1 MVPNRKPLPGLFERV
16 GSPLQNMTIP
26 EDQIDDVRQQLTW
39 LIDERT
45 SAQWASYDD
54 EEIESDQQDLE
65 DIQSLKTVLDVLRFL
80 RDQGDRTCF
89 VEWASCLDPLGGF
102 VVEGKDDPEPQD
114 ETAFRDYMQR
124 TYNITA
130 SEFPKDSD

>member
-1 MVPNRKPLPGLFERV
+1 
-16 GSPLQNMTIP
+16 MTIP

-45 SAQWASYDD
+45 SAQWASYSD

-65 DIQSLKTVLDVLRFL
+65 DIQNLKTVLDVLRFL

-89 VEWASCLDPLGGF
+89 VEWASCLDPFSRF
-102 VVEGKDDPEPQD
+102 VVDGKDDPDAED
-114 ETAFRDYMQR
+114 ETAFRDYLQR
-124 TYNITA
+124 TYGINQR
-130 SEFPKDSD
+130 EFPPAIDSEAE

>member
-1 MVPNRKPLPGLFERV
+1 
-16 GSPLQNMTIP
+16 MTIP

-45 SAQWASYDD
+45 SAQWASYSD

-65 DIQSLKTVLDVLRFL
+65 DIQNLKTVLDVLRFL

-89 VEWASCLDPLGGF
+89 VEWASCLDPLSRF
-102 VVEGKDDPEPQD
+102 VVDGKDDPDAED
-114 ETAFRDYMQR
+114 ETAFRDYLQR
-124 TYNITA
+124 TYDINQR
-130 SEFPKDSD
+130 EFPLAIDSEADDSN